1 MKQSGIG
8 RIHWGLTGLLLLVW
22 WDIQVV
28 FELSYPGLG
37 FFAFFAAAF
46 FTWKLGLA
54 LLKQVKK
61 KVCISEAHT

>member
-1 MKQSGIG
+1 MI
-8 RIHWGLTGLLLLVW
+8 
-22 WDIQVV
+22 
-28 FELSYPGLG
+28 FELFYPWLG

-61 KVCISEAHT
+61 KKVCISETHLELYTVPIKMYHIRKFFVFSIH